1 MAKYTYIPVDIYKR
15 GITVF
20 IGSHKEF
27 KSWVRDY
34 YKNDEDYQNLIDY
47 VCNNDTYNT
56 LGVFWYNGST
66 GDGIIEL
73 PRFPK
78 SAKEIAVA
86 AHEVL
91 HAVFHILDYC
101 GVNYSKESGG
111 ESHTYLLEYMLSNL
125 LNIDNYKIV

>member
-27 KSWVRDY
+27 KCWVSEY
-34 YKNDEDYQNLIDY
+34 YKDDVEYQGLIDY
-47 VCNNDTYNT
+47 VHTREDYNIT
-56 LGVFWYNGST
+56 ASFWYNGST

-73 PRFPK
+73 PKFPK

-101 GVNYSKESGG
+101 GISYSKESGG
-111 ESHTYLLEYMLSNL
+111 ESHTYLLEYVLSNL